1 MKTFRLILRGS
12 FFLGAILGIFL
23 LLNRATS
30 ININGFN
37 DALMISL
44 IGDVVVGLGVC
55 ALVIL
60 YILEIEKEETENK

>member
-60 YILEIEKEETENK
+60 YILEIEKEETENN